1 MPVAEVSIV
10 PIGVGPSISKY
21 VKRAIEVFKKYDLK
35 VETCAMGTIL
45 EGELDEIIRAYKE
58 AHEVVLNDTIRVLS
72 TLKIDD
78 RTDKEHT
85 IERKLNAIK

>member
-21 VKRAIEVFKKYDLK
+21 VKKAIEVFKKYDLK

-45 EGELDEIIRAYKE
+45 EGELDEIIKAYKD
-58 AHEVVLNDTIRVLS
+58 AHETVLSDTVRILS

-78 RTDKEHT
+78 RTDKENT